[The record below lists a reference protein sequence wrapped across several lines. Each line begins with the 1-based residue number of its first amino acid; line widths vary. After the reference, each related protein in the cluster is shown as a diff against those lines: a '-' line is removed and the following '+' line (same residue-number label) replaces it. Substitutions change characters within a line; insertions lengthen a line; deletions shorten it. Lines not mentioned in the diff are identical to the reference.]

1 MEEIKDEQPV
11 VEQEVAPTEEAPVE
25 EPKVKSEVLEDG
37 TYRVGF
43 SDINE
48 TPTTEEPQAP
58 EEPTVEED
66 VPVLQEVTE
75 EPEVEEPLTKEPLT
89 EEPQQETVQEE
100 TAAQEQPSVDLPE
113 GIEKLVEFMKE
124 TGGTIEDYARL
135 NADYSGIDD
144 KALLVEYYKATKPH
158 LSLDEIN
165 FVIEDKFDYDE
176 DMDEDRDIRRK
187 KLAYKE
193 EIAQAKNHLEGMKS
207 KYYQEL
213 KLGSRLTKDQ
223 QQAIDFFNRYNEE
236 QKSVEELTAKQQQH
250 FEAETNKVFNDKF
263 KGFDFQVGEKKYR
276 FNVKDVQETKQAQS
290 SVLNVFN
297 KFIGENNL
305 LSDAKG
311 YHKSLFAARNADAL
325 ANHFYEQGKAD
336 AVRDM
341 TAQAK
346 NIKVDRTTSDGMIEA
361 GGTKVRVISGENSS
375 KTKLKLKNY

>member
-11 VEQEVAPTEEAPVE
+11 VEQEVTPTEEAPVE
-25 EPKVKSEVLEDG
+25 ENKVKSEVLEDG
-37 TYRVGF
+37 TYRVGL
-43 SDINE
+43 SDTNE
-48 TPTTEEPQAP
+48 TPTVEEPQAP
-58 EEPTVEED
+58 EEPKVEED
-66 VPVLQEVTE
+66 VPVLQEVTD
-75 EPEVEEPLTKEPLT
+75 EPEVEEPIAQEPA
-89 EEPQQETVQEE
+89 QETVQEE
-100 TAAQEQPSVDLPE
+100 TVVQEQPQVDLPE

-135 NADYSGIDD
+135 NADYGKLDD
-144 KALLVEYYKATKPH
+144 KALLLEYYKATKPH
-158 LSLDEIN
+158 LSSDELN
-165 FVIEDKFDYDE
+165 FLIEDRFDYDE
-176 DMDEDRDIRRK
+176 EMDEERDIKRK

-193 EIAQAKNHLEGMKS
+193 EVAQAKNHLESMKS
-207 KYYQEL
+207 KYYQDL
-213 KLGSRLTKDQ
+213 KLGSRLTPDQ
-223 QQAIDFFNRYNEE
+223 QKAMDFFNRYNEE
-236 QKSVEELTAKQQQH
+236 QKSVEELTTKQQQH
-250 FEAETNKVFNDKF
+250 FQAETNKVFNDKF

-290 SVLNVFN
+290 NVMNVFD
-297 KFIGENNL
+297 KFIGQDNL

-346 NIKVDRTTSDGMIEA
+346 NIKVDRTTSDGMVDA

-375 KTKLKLKNY
+375 TTKLKLKNY

>member
-11 VEQEVAPTEEAPVE
+11 VDQEVTPTEEAPVE
-25 EPKVKSEVLEDG
+25 EPKVQSEVLEDG

-43 SDINE
+43 SDTNE

-75 EPEVEEPLTKEPLT
+75 EPEVEEPLT
-89 EEPQQETVQEE
+89 EEPQQEAVTEE
-100 TAAQEQPSVDLPE
+100 TATQEQPSVDLPE

-250 FEAETNKVFNDKF
+250 FQAETNKVFNDKF

-290 SVLNVFN
+290 NVMNVFD
-297 KFIGENNL
+297 KFIGQDNL

-341 TAQAK
+341 TAKAK
-346 NIKVDRTTSDGMIEA
+346 NIKVDRTTSDGMVNA

-375 KTKLKLKNY
+375 TTKLKLKNY

>member
-11 VEQEVAPTEEAPVE
+11 VEQEVTPTEEAPVE

-43 SDINE
+43 ADTNE
-48 TPTTEEPQAP
+48 TPTVEEPQAP

-66 VPVLQEVTE
+66 VPVLQEVTD
-75 EPEVEEPLTKEPLT
+75 EPEVEEPIAAELA
-89 EEPQQETVQEE
+89 QETVQEE
-100 TAAQEQPSVDLPE
+100 TVVQEQPQIDLPE

-135 NADYSGIDD
+135 NADYGKLDD
-144 KALLVEYYKATKPH
+144 KALLLEYYKATKPH
-158 LSLDEIN
+158 LSSDELN
-165 FVIEDKFDYDE
+165 FLIEDRFDYDE
-176 DMDEDRDIRRK
+176 EMDEERDIRRK

-193 EIAQAKNHLEGMKS
+193 EVAQAKNHLESMKS
-207 KYYQEL
+207 KYYQDL
-213 KLGSRLTKDQ
+213 KLGSRLTPDQ
-223 QQAIDFFNRYNEE
+223 QKAMDFFNRYNEE
-236 QKSVEELTAKQQQH
+236 QKSVEELTTKQQQH
-250 FEAETNKVFNDKF
+250 FQAETNKVFNDKF

-290 SVLNVFN
+290 NVMNVFD
-297 KFIGENNL
+297 KFIGQDNL

-346 NIKVDRTTSDGMIEA
+346 NIKVDRTTSDGMINA

-375 KTKLKLKNY
+375 TTKLKLKNY

>member
-11 VEQEVAPTEEAPVE
+11 VEQEVAPTEEAAPVE

-75 EPEVEEPLTKEPLT
+75 EPEVEEPLT

-100 TAAQEQPSVDLPE
+100 TVVQEQPQVDLPE

-236 QKSVEELTAKQQQH
+236 QKSVEELTTKQQQH
-250 FEAETNKVFNDKF
+250 FQAETNKVFNDKF

-290 SVLNVFN
+290 NVMNVFD
-297 KFIGENNL
+297 KFIGQDNL
-305 LSDAKG
+305 LNDAKG

-346 NIKVDRTTSDGMIEA
+346 NIKVDRTTSDGMVNA

-375 KTKLKLKNY
+375 TTKLKLKNY

>member
-11 VEQEVAPTEEAPVE
+11 VEQEVTPTEETTPVE

-43 SDINE
+43 ADTNE
-48 TPTTEEPQAP
+48 TPQVEEPQ
-58 EEPTVEED
+58 VEEATEAQQD
-66 VPVLQEVTE
+66 VPVLEEVVD
-75 EPEVEEPLTKEPLT
+75 EPEVEEPIA
-89 EEPQQETVQEE
+89 EEPVVQEQ
-100 TAAQEQPSVDLPE
+100 APVVEQPKVDLPE
-113 GIEKLVEFMKE
+113 GIEKLVEFMNE

-135 NADYSGIDD
+135 NADYSSLDD
-144 KALLVEYYKATKPH
+144 RALLLEYYKATKPH
-158 LSLDEIN
+158 LTSDELS
-165 FVIEDKFDYDE
+165 FMIEDRFDYDE
-176 DMDEDRDIRRK
+176 DMDEERDIKRK

-193 EIAQAKNHLEGMKS
+193 EVAQAKNHLETMKS
-207 KYYQEL
+207 KYYQDL
-213 KLGSRLTKDQ
+213 KLGSRLTPDQ
-223 QQAIDFFNRYNEE
+223 QKAMDFFNRYNEE

-250 FEAETNKVFNDKF
+250 FQAETNKVFNDKF

-290 SVLNVFN
+290 NVMNVFD
-297 KFIGENNL
+297 KFIGQDNL
-305 LSDAKG
+305 LNDAKG

-336 AVRDM
+336 AIKDM

-346 NIKVDRTTSDGMIEA
+346 NIKVDRTTSDGMIRA

-375 KTKLKLKNY
+375 NTKIKLKNY

>member
-11 VEQEVAPTEEAPVE
+11 VEQEVTPTEEAPVE
-25 EPKVKSEVLEDG
+25 ENKVKSEVLEDG
-37 TYRVGF
+37 TYRVGL
-43 SDINE
+43 SDTNE
-48 TPTTEEPQAP
+48 TPTVEEPQAP
-58 EEPTVEED
+58 EEPKVEED
-66 VPVLQEVTE
+66 VPVLQEVTD
-75 EPEVEEPLTKEPLT
+75 EPEVEEPIAQEPA
-89 EEPQQETVQEE
+89 QETVQEE
-100 TAAQEQPSVDLPE
+100 TVVQEQPQVDLPE

-135 NADYSGIDD
+135 NADYGKLDD
-144 KALLVEYYKATKPH
+144 KALLLEYYKATKPH
-158 LSLDEIN
+158 LSSDELN
-165 FVIEDKFDYDE
+165 FLIEDRFDYDE
-176 DMDEDRDIRRK
+176 EMDEERDIRRK

-193 EIAQAKNHLEGMKS
+193 EVAQAKNHLESMKS
-207 KYYQEL
+207 KYYQDL
-213 KLGSRLTKDQ
+213 KLGSRLTPDQ
-223 QQAIDFFNRYNEE
+223 QKAMDFFNRYNEE
-236 QKSVEELTAKQQQH
+236 QKSVEELTTKQQQH
-250 FEAETNKVFNDKF
+250 FQAETNKVFNDKF

-290 SVLNVFN
+290 NVMNVFD
-297 KFIGENNL
+297 KFIGQDNL

-346 NIKVDRTTSDGMIEA
+346 NIKVDRTTSDGMVDA

-375 KTKLKLKNY
+375 TTKLKLKNY

>member
-1 MEEIKDEQPV
+1 MEEIKEEQPA
-11 VEQEVAPTEEAPVE
+11 VEQEVTPTEETAPVE

-43 SDINE
+43 TETNE
-48 TPTTEEPQAP
+48 TPQVEEPQV
-58 EEPTVEED
+58 EEPTEAEQD
-66 VPVLQEVTE
+66 VPVLEEVVD
-75 EPEVEEPLTKEPLT
+75 EPEVEEPIT
-89 EEPQQETVQEE
+89 EEPVVEEQAPVAEQEE
-100 TAAQEQPSVDLPE
+100 QPKIDLPE
-113 GIEKLVEFMKE
+113 GIEKLVEFMNE

-135 NADYSGIDD
+135 NADYSNLDD
-144 KALLVEYYKATKPH
+144 KALLFEYYKATKPH
-158 LSLDEIN
+158 LSQDEIE
-165 FVIEDKFDYDE
+165 FMVEDKFDYDE
-176 DMDEDRDIRRK
+176 DIDDERDIKRK

-193 EIAQAKNHLEGMKS
+193 EVTQAKNHLEGMKS
-207 KYYQEL
+207 KYYQDL
-213 KLGSRLTKDQ
+213 KLGSRLTPDQ
-223 QQAIDFFNRYNEE
+223 QKAVEFFNRYNEE
-236 QKSVEELTAKQQQH
+236 QKSVEELTTKQQQH

-290 SVLNVFN
+290 NVMNVFD
-297 KFIGENNL
+297 KFIGQDNL

-346 NIKVDRTTSDGMIEA
+346 NIKIDRTTSDGMVDA

-375 KTKLKLKNY
+375 TTKLKLKNY

>member
-11 VEQEVAPTEEAPVE
+11 VEQEVTPTEEATVE

-43 SDINE
+43 SDTNE
-48 TPTTEEPQAP
+48 TPTVEEPQAT

-66 VPVLQEVTE
+66 VPILQEVTD
-75 EPEVEEPLTKEPLT
+75 EPEVEEPIAQEPA
-89 EEPQQETVQEE
+89 QETVQEE
-100 TAAQEQPSVDLPE
+100 TVAQEQPQVDLPE

-144 KALLVEYYKATKPH
+144 KALLLEYYKATKPH
-158 LSLDEIN
+158 LSLDELN
-165 FVIEDKFDYDE
+165 FLIEDRFDYDE
-176 DMDEDRDIRRK
+176 EMDEERDIRRK

-193 EIAQAKNHLEGMKS
+193 EVAQAKNHLESMKS
-207 KYYQEL
+207 KYYQDL
-213 KLGSRLTKDQ
+213 KLGSRLTPDQ
-223 QQAIDFFNRYNEE
+223 QKAMDFFNRYNEE
-236 QKSVEELTAKQQQH
+236 QKSVEELTTKQQQH
-250 FEAETNKVFNDKF
+250 FQAETNKVFNDKF

-276 FNVKDVQETKQAQS
+276 FNVKDVQETKQTQS
-290 SVLNVFN
+290 NVMNVFD
-297 KFIGENNL
+297 KFIGKDNL
-305 LSDAKG
+305 LNDAKG

-346 NIKVDRTTSDGMIEA
+346 NIKVDRVTSDGMVDA

-375 KTKLKLKNY
+375 TTKIKLKNY

>member
-11 VEQEVAPTEEAPVE
+11 VEQEVTPTEETTPVE

-43 SDINE
+43 ADTNE
-48 TPTTEEPQAP
+48 TPQVEEPQ
-58 EEPTVEED
+58 VEEATEAEQD
-66 VPVLQEVTE
+66 VPVLEEVVD
-75 EPEVEEPLTKEPLT
+75 EPEVEEPIA
-89 EEPQQETVQEE
+89 EEPVVQEQ
-100 TAAQEQPSVDLPE
+100 APVVEQPKVDLPE
-113 GIEKLVEFMKE
+113 GIEKLVEFMNE

-135 NADYSGIDD
+135 NADYSSLDD
-144 KALLVEYYKATKPH
+144 RALLLEYYKATKPH
-158 LSLDEIN
+158 LTSDELS
-165 FVIEDKFDYDE
+165 FMIEDRFDYDE
-176 DMDEDRDIRRK
+176 DMDEERDIKRK

-193 EIAQAKNHLEGMKS
+193 EVAQAKNHLETMKS
-207 KYYQEL
+207 KYYQDL
-213 KLGSRLTKDQ
+213 KLGSRLTPDQ
-223 QQAIDFFNRYNEE
+223 QKAMDFFNRYNEE

-250 FEAETNKVFNDKF
+250 FQAETNKVFNDKF

-290 SVLNVFN
+290 NVMNVFD
-297 KFIGENNL
+297 KFIGQDNL

-336 AVRDM
+336 AIKDM

-346 NIKVDRTTSDGMIEA
+346 NIKVDRTTSDGMIRA

-375 KTKLKLKNY
+375 NTKLKLKNY